1 MKSKVKSV
9 IEDGNGG
16 DSEMD
21 LRMVLAG
28 RELGDTV
35 RFDVHSFR

>member
-1 MKSKVKSV
+1 MCEVVVEEEEGKSPTMM
-9 IEDGNGG
+9 
-16 DSEMD
+16 MD